1 LLSYIIAAI
10 AGAAMA
16 VQGTFNWILGEK
28 TGGFEA
34 AFIVHVIGAVL
45 LGIILLSGR
54 TGGNFSDARSAPWF
68 SFLGG
73 PLSVLIVWGVL
84 TSIGK
89 IGVAPATTAIVGAQ
103 IFMALFLDVLGV
115 AGQKV
120 PLCAGRCIGAVVF
133 VIGAYLLL
141 KKPG

>member
-1 LLSYIIAAI
+1 MLSYIIAAI

-89 IGVAPATTAIVGAQ
+89 IGVAPATTAIVGSD
-103 IFMALFLDVLGV
+103 IYGTFPGCLGS
-115 AGQKV
+115 GRPKV
-120 PLCAGRCIGAVVF
+120 PLCAGRCIGAVV
-133 VIGAYLLL
+133 L
-141 KKPG
+141 